1 MDMEKI
7 IGETLV
13 KILQNPK
20 VNMIA
25 NVDEDDLKS
34 KN

>member
-1 MDMEKI
+1 MDREKS
-7 IGETLV
+7 IGETLI

-20 VNMIA
+20 VNKIA
-25 NVDEDDLKS
+25 DVDEEDLKS